1 MSTSAQYVL
10 LQYGSDPLNFQ
21 FEDSEDRLAFTACK
35 VVQVPNLVVQLSRQD
50 EWALQHPDII
60 GPRNAYFYFGPSN
73 SPGQVAYGN
82 GERVAMSYYLRKKKD
97 ASNSRYF
104 FAQNGREL
112 KWKSIS
118 SQKMEVSIS
127 RLFIHHCLAR
137 QNLMLVSQCTFSF
150 QLCDSRSVYAI
161 WEKAPPGSE
170 HDAEVTISH
179 IGLTFVTEVLTTL
192 TLNLAAKRMDF
203 W

>member
-1 MSTSAQYVL
+1 MSASPQYVL

-21 FEDSEDRLAFTACK
+21 FEDSEERLAFSVHLTQLFSRIRSK

-50 EWALQHPDII
+50 EWALQYPDVM
-60 GPRNAYFYFGPSN
+60 GPRNAYLFFGPSN

-82 GERVAMSYYLRKKKD
+82 AERVAMAYYLRKKKD

-104 FAQNGREL
+104 VAQNGKEL
-112 KWKSIS
+112 KWKSVS
-118 SQKMEVSIS
+118 SQRME
-127 RLFIHHCLAR
+127 LW
-137 QNLMLVSQCTFSF
+137 
-150 QLCDSRSVYAI
+150 DSRSVYAV

-170 HDAEVTISH
+170 HDAQVTLSDA
-179 IGLTFVTEVLTTL
+179 GLAFVTEVLTTL
-192 TLNLAAKRMDF
+192 TLNLAAKRLDF